1 MPPRRSPF
9 AIALVLV
16 AALALAACGVS
27 KVDVTPA
34 VDELNQTLAPA
45 GVKVVC
51 AQTEIEADTTFM
63 CDVQS
68 LDGGTPVPVEMKVVE
83 EEGEQRLDVVDEGAF
98 EQAVLEAS
106 GVADALDGELP
117 PADDVE

>member
-1 MPPRRSPF
+1 MPHRRSPF

-51 AQTEIEADTTFM
+51 PQTEIEADTTFM

-68 LDGGTPVPVEMKVVE
+68 LDGGTPTPVEMKVAE
-83 EEGEQRLDVVDEGAF
+83 EEGERRLDVVDQAAF

-106 GVADALDGELP
+106 GVNEALEDDLPLIDGAE
-117 PADDVE
+117 